1 MKKVFIDTILD
12 LFEKLNLEVLITW
25 NKKDFKNKTADFN
38 SKRVLKKVF
47 KNEVVE

>member
-25 NKKDFKNKTADFN
+25 NKKNFKNKTN
-38 SKRVLKKVF
+38 KQILTPKELKKSF
-47 KNEVVE
+47 